1 MNAQKITYLVFLLTI
16 VLFASCDPEEN
27 QNNNNNNNNQEENYV
42 VGSILCTDGSVFSL
56 NQWPVNGKTAQ
67 GVVFYIDE
75 SGCHGWAVGL
85 KDLGDYVWA
94 RDDVNVGTLSDYGS
108 ADDASS
114 DIDGYENTRK
124 IRAAGTS
131 TKFPAAYSV
140 NFSSGWYL
148 PACGQLYELV
158 NNITTVNS
166 SLSTLSQSGVTAR
179 TLNTSSAC
187 WWSSTEFGSSR
198 AWFVKYNGLRYNGLK
213 SIDLTVRAVCDF

>member
-1 MNAQKITYLVFLLTI
+1 MLQDLGDYEEAAQLLRLALDSDQKNFEPGHPRIAVIQSNLALV
-16 VLFASCDPEEN
+16 
-27 QNNNNNNNNQEENYV
+27 
-42 VGSILCTDGSVFSL
+42 
-56 NQWPVNGKTAQ
+56 
-67 GVVFYIDE
+67 
-75 SGCHGWAVGL
+75 L

-213 SIDLTVRAVCDF
+213 SVDLTVRAVCDF